1 MLVELRAENYA
12 VIDHAIASFGPGL
25 NLLTGETGAGKSILV
40 DALALLLGGKGS
52 GELVRHGAEKAALS
66 CVFESTPGA
75 EAILEA
81 NGIDAEGAEIIL
93 RREILSTGKGRVFVN
108 NQPATVQ
115 VLKQLAPEL
124 ALVHAQTESLSSFD
138 EAQQRLL
145 LDRFAGISLDAVAEA
160 HAHWHAVAGKLN
172 DLLHGEQDRLR
183 MVDLWTYQN
192 KEIEQANLQ
201 PGEDEALETEKRV
214 LANAEKLYA
223 AAMSAFDQLYEGSA
237 SAEAALRDAL
247 RNVEELARY
256 DQRFAEPTQQL
267 ASARATISDI
277 AASLRDYAEG
287 INASP
292 ERLAEI
298 EDRLALIDRLKR
310 KYGKTV
316 AEVIEFGQ
324 DVATKLAEVEDRDE
338 ILKTLRADLEKAA
351 AAYRKAASALTA
363 ERKAAASKLAK
374 RAEAQI
380 NSLAMKVKFEVAV
393 TSANDADSAT
403 GTGAKA
409 PGSIVEGG
417 QGFSTAK
424 KLSTEGGQGFSPD
437 KQAGKSAR
445 PLGPEKTAG
454 ASHEVS
460 GHDFSRADA
469 AANKEGAGRGGFQPT
484 HLSPVGSSSEN
495 AHWSPAGWDSVE
507 YRIATNPGEPLKPL
521 VEIASG
527 GELSRVLLALKVA
540 VEEGSHSKSNST
552 KSKKKTTPRTLV
564 FDEIDIGIGGRA
576 AEAVGQKLKALG
588 RTQQV
593 LCVTHL
599 PQIAAFADQHLAVE
613 KHEKDGRTQTRIRV
627 LDDRARTHEVA
638 RMLSG
643 AKVTD
648 TSLQHAAQ
656 MIAGSR

>member
-138 EAQQRLL
+138 QAQQRLL

-160 HAHWHAVAGKLN
+160 HAQWHAAAGKLN

-183 MVDLWTYQN
+183 MVDLWTYQS
-192 KEIEQANLQ
+192 KEIEQAHLA

-223 AAMSAFDQLYEGSA
+223 AAMSAFDQLYEGSS
-237 SAEAALRDAL
+237 SAEAALRDAV
-247 RNVEELARY
+247 RNVDELARY
-256 DQRFAEPTQQL
+256 DGRFAEPTQQL

-277 AASLRDYAEG
+277 AASLRDYAES

-316 AEVIEFGQ
+316 AEVIAFGE
-324 DVATKLAEVEDRDE
+324 DVATKLSEVEDRDE
-338 ILKTLRADLEKAA
+338 ILKTLRAELEKAA
-351 AAYRKAASALTA
+351 AAYRKAAAALTA
-363 ERKAAASKLAK
+363 ERRTAAAKLAK
-374 RAEAQI
+374 LAEAQI

-393 TSANDADSAT
+393 TSSDQESAW
-403 GTGAKA
+403 
-409 PGSIVEGG
+409 
-417 QGFSTAK
+417 
-424 KLSTEGGQGFSPD
+424 
-437 KQAGKSAR
+437 
-445 PLGPEKTAG
+445 
-454 ASHEVS
+454 
-460 GHDFSRADA
+460 
-469 AANKEGAGRGGFQPT
+469 
-484 HLSPVGSSSEN
+484 SS
-495 AHWSPAGWDSVE
+495 AGWDSVE

-540 VEEGSHSKSNST
+540 VEEGSHSKSDSP

-588 RTQQV
+588 RAQQV

-613 KHEKDGRTQTRIRV
+613 KREKDGRTQTRIRV